1 MNDQTL
7 IMSNNFTTFIQ
18 RRKKFLVL
26 VFVMAFFSSLVLKL
40 FKLEESY
47 LNIFLIIV
55 LPLIVFSLVYI
66 FTEQKNRKE

>member
-1 MNDQTL
+1 
-7 IMSNNFTTFIQ
+7 MSNNFTTFIQ